1 MAWTTDICSMSTCS
15 CRGAAKITSVSEKNE
30 NTVPTDHAIQVGGE
44 TTTDDSS
51 AIRPIQVSIID
62 DDPMIC
68 QAMSLILS
76 DYSDGRITVA
86 STSTDGESCVRKAI
100 SEQPD
105 VVLMDIAMPDVDGIE
120 ATRRLQS
127 LPHAPHVLIL
137 TSLSP
142 SSTVERAVEAGA
154 EGFVSKTDAPDDI
167 IRRVLGVCAGA
178 PQFNTAS
185 QKQLID
191 DLSES
196 QPRSRRDAARE
207 LLGALPDRERE
218 ALLLAAEGYTNA
230 EIASRM
236 FISERTAKAHLSS
249 AADKL
254 NMGRVQMARLV
265 ERADLPARL

>member
-1 MAWTTDICSMSTCS
+1 MHLSSRRNEYRVVDDWYEAQYQSQSAKHHGNNTTDRKGLTRLMPSGLSRSNRTGLRNGLLIGSRGTDERTAS
-15 CRGAAKITSVSEKNE
+15 CAR
-30 NTVPTDHAIQVGGE
+30 NTGIVGGFGF
-44 TTTDDSS
+44 
-51 AIRPIQVSIID
+51 PI
-62 DDPMIC
+62 
-68 QAMSLILS
+68 
-76 DYSDGRITVA
+76 G
-86 STSTDGESCVRKAI
+86 
-100 SEQPD
+100 EQPD

-218 ALLLAAEGYTNA
+218 AVMLAAEGYTNA
-230 EIASRM
+230 EIDSRM